1 MLISKDFMNQT
12 KHKANNEQTNI
23 KHREI
28 FVEYSEEYSTEE
40 CLLLSSCQP
49 TWEWDERVRSFMKR
63 QKYKKT
69 WIRRKDSFSLMKLRS
84 LCLRGR
90 MLKSYCFSDAYSMS
104 ENAETIEKNILS
116 ECLILSN

>member
-49 TWEWDERVRSFMKR
+49 TWEWDERVRSFIKR

-84 LCLRGR
+84 LC
-90 MLKSYCFSDAYSMS
+90 
-104 ENAETIEKNILS
+104 
-116 ECLILSN
+116 